1 MKFQR
6 LWSDM
11 ARLPLCSSQQ
21 IIRALQ
27 RAGFQSKTSSG
38 SHLTMQR
45 QTARRTITTVVI
57 MGKKEVPRGTLR
69 GILRLAEM
77 SNREFIELL

>member
-1 MKFQR
+1 
-6 LWSDM
+6 
-11 ARLPLCSSQQ
+11 
-21 IIRALQ
+21 
-27 RAGFQSKTSSG
+27 
-38 SHLTMQR
+38 MQR